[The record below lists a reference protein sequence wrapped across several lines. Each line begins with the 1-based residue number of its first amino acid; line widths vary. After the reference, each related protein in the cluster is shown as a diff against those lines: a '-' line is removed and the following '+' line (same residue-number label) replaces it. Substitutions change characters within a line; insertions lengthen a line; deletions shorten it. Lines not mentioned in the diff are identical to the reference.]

1 MRLADDE
8 RRLSRVLLAPAL
20 LYIALLVGG
29 PFVLAIIYSMTSI
42 SLGGHSFNFVGLQ
55 NFTGALRDGS
65 VRRAL
70 GNTILFAFVS
80 QILVLILSS
89 TLAIALQRE
98 FRGKW
103 IVRLLILLPWVAPIS
118 LGTIGWLWILDSI
131 YSVINWTLRALHVF
145 GPTTW
150 PIWLGQ
156 PSLAMI
162 SIVTVQV
169 WRTLPLATI
178 ILLGGLS
185 GISQDIHDAA
195 EVDGA
200 GFFRHMFQI
209 TIPLVLPIALVATLF
224 GFVFAFTDMIVVY
237 VLTRGGPFDTTQVLA
252 SLAFFKSV
260 DGGDLGG
267 GAAVALFLLPVL
279 AAAAVG
285 MLQMARRA
293 EVT

>member
-8 RRLSRVLLAPAL
+8 RRLSRVLIAPAL
-20 LYIALLVGG
+20 LYIGALIGA
-29 PFVLAIIYSMTSI
+29 PFVLAIIYSLTSI
-42 SLGGHSFNFVGLQ
+42 SLGGHSANFVGLE
-55 NFTGALRDGS
+55 NFGAALRDS
-65 VRRAL
+65 SFRRAL
-70 GNTILFAFVS
+70 GNTIFFAFAS
-80 QILVLILSS
+80 QILVVVLSS
-89 TLAIALQRE
+89 TLAIALQRD

-103 IVRLLILLPWVAPIS
+103 LVRLLILLPWVAPIS

-131 YSVINWTLRALHVF
+131 YSVINWTLRTLHVF
-145 GPTTW
+145 GPGTW
-150 PIWLGQ
+150 
-156 PSLAMI
+156 PSLAMA

-169 WRTLPLATI
+169 WRTLPLATV
-178 ILLGGLS
+178 ILLGGFS
-185 GISQDIHDAA
+185 GIPQDIHDAA

-200 GFFRHMFQI
+200 GFFRHLFQI
-209 TIPLVLPIALVATLF
+209 TIPLVLPITLVAILF

-285 MLQMARRA
+285 LLRMARRA